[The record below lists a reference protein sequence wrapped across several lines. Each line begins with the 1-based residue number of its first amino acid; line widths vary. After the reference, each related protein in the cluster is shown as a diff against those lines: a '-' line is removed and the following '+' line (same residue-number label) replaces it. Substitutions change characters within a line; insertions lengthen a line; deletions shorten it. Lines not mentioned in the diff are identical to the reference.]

1 MIFAFLARG
10 FMTGAIKKCS
20 FAKTY
25 FFCLVFVLVYLLFHP
40 YPQTIHVHYVNYHQC
55 MSKDKRTILMSIF
68 IFNSLLFCILL
79 CTSYLLSA
87 LSPLSAY
94 SAQNCC
100 LICFWPALFTYFYH
114 PHIII
119 IYRSSLNVSQKQCW
133 DSLLLRK
140 HVSSYQKLEHH
151 DFFTLLVVYMS
162 TVTLLHL
169 EWWLPGHRLLGRE
182 NFQQLRPT
190 SEPILGFDKTVI
202 VVC

>member
-1 MIFAFLARG
+1 MSLESYHKVWPIYQAVILKIGSLWRPYVMIFAFLARG

-87 LSPLSAY
+87 LSPLSAC
-94 SAQNCC
+94 SAKNCC
-100 LICFWPALFTYFYH
+100 LICF
-114 PHIII
+114 
-119 IYRSSLNVSQKQCW
+119 
-133 DSLLLRK
+133 
-140 HVSSYQKLEHH
+140 
-151 DFFTLLVVYMS
+151 
-162 TVTLLHL
+162 
-169 EWWLPGHRLLGRE
+169 
-182 NFQQLRPT
+182 
-190 SEPILGFDKTVI
+190 
-202 VVC
+202 